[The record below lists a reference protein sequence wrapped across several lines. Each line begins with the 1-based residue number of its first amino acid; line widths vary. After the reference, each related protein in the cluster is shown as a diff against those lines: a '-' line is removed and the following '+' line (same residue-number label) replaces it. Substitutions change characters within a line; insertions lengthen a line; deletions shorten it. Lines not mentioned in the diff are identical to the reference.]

1 MRKKEKLHLF
11 DIEDPIERLP
21 EVIFWSAV
29 AVIVGGM
36 LCLLN

>member
-1 MRKKEKLHLF
+1 MSKKKRPLF
-11 DIEDPIERLP
+11 DIEDQIERLP

-29 AVIVGGM
+29 AVIIGGL